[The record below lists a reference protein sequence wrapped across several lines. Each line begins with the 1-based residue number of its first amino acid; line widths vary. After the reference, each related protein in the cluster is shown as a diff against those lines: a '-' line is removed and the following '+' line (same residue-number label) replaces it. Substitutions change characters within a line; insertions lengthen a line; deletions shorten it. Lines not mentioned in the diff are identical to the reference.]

1 MSDRKYHI
9 ETLAIHAGQDA
20 HGDPATNARAVPVYR
35 TTAYNFRDSKHG
47 ADLFGLRELGN
58 IYARL
63 MNPTNDVLA
72 KRLAALEGGAA
83 AQTLSSGTA
92 AIYFAVTNIARA
104 GDEIVAAS
112 NLYGGTFSQFD
123 AILPNVGIKVNF
135 TPVNDFVAVE
145 AAITEKTRLIFIEAV
160 GNPALGI
167 ADIEGYAAVAKKHHL
182 PLVVDATFTPPPL
195 LRAIEH
201 GANLVIHS
209 LSKWIGGHGAGIGGV
224 VIDAGNFDWTDPKF
238 ALYNEPDAGY
248 HGLRF
253 AHDLPEPLKPI
264 AFSIRLLT
272 VGIRNQGPTLA
283 PDAAWIFLQGVES
296 LPLRIARHSENALA
310 VAKWLQNHP
319 KVAWVKYPSLTQPE
333 LAAKYLPNG
342 AGGVVVFGVKG
353 GAEEARK
360 VTDAAN
366 GDIFSILANV
376 GDAKSL
382 IIHPASTTH
391 SQLSDEDLRKG
402 GVAPELIRLSI
413 GLEHIDDITAALDEA
428 LSVI

>member
-1 MSDRKYHI
+1 MSTKQYHI
-9 ETLAIHAGQDA
+9 ETLAVHAGQDVF
-20 HGDPATNARAVPVYR
+20 GDPATHSRAVPVYR

-47 ADLFGLRELGN
+47 ADLFALRELGN

-63 MNPTNDVLA
+63 MNPTTDVLA
-72 KRLAALEGGAA
+72 RRLAALEGGAA
-83 AQTLSSGTA
+83 AQVLASGTA
-92 AIYFAVTNIARA
+92 AIYFTITNIARA
-104 GDEIVAAS
+104 GDEIVAAN

-123 AILPNVGIKVNF
+123 AILPNAGITVNF
-135 TPVNDFVAVE
+135 TPVNDFAAVE
-145 AAITEKTRLIFIEAV
+145 AAITEKTRLVFIEAV
-160 GNPALGI
+160 GNPALDI
-167 ADIEGYAAVAKKHHL
+167 ADIEGYAKVAHRHGL

-195 LRAIEH
+195 LRALDH
-201 GANLVIHS
+201 GADLVIHS
-209 LSKWIGGHGAGIGGV
+209 LSKWIGGHGAGIGGAV
-224 VIDAGNFDWTDPKF
+224 VEKGGFDWSNPKF

-253 AHDLPEPLKPI
+253 AHDLPDALKPI

-310 VAKWLQNHP
+310 VAKHLQSHP

-353 GAEEARK
+353 GSEAARK

-366 GDIFSILANV
+366 GEIFSLLANV

-391 SQLSDEDLRKG
+391 SQLSDDDLRKG
-402 GVAPELIRLSI
+402 GVLPELIRLSI
-413 GLEHIDDITAALDEA
+413 GIEHIDDIIAALDDA
-428 LSVI
+428 LAVI

>member
-1 MSDRKYHI
+1 MSDKKKHI
-9 ETLAIHAGQDA
+9 ETLAVHAGQPV
-20 HGDPATNARAVPVYR
+20 HGDPATYSRAVPVYR

-47 ADLFGLRELGN
+47 ADLFALRELGN

-72 KRLAALEGGAA
+72 ARLAAIEGGAT
-83 AQTLSSGTA
+83 AQTLASGTA
-92 AIYFAVTNIARA
+92 AIYFTITNIARA

-112 NLYGGTFSQFD
+112 NLYGGTFAQFD
-123 AILPNVGIKVNF
+123 AILPQNGIHVNF
-135 TPVNDFVAVE
+135 APVNDFAATE
-145 AAITEKTRLIFIEAV
+145 AAINEKTRLIFIEAV
-160 GNPALGI
+160 GNPALDI
-167 ADIEGYAAVAKKHHL
+167 ADIEGYAAIAKKHHL

-195 LRAIEH
+195 LRAIDH

-224 VIDAGNFDWTDPKF
+224 VVDAGNFDWSDPKF
-238 ALYNEPDAGY
+238 ALYNEPDRGY

-253 AHDLPEPLKPI
+253 AHDLPEPLRPV
-264 AFSIRLLT
+264 AFSLRLLT

-283 PDAAWIFLQGVES
+283 PDAAWLFLQGVES

-310 VAKWLQNHP
+310 VAKWLQAHP

-333 LAAKYLPNG
+333 LAAKYLPDG

-353 GAEEARK
+353 GADEARR

-391 SQLSDEDLRKG
+391 SQLSDEDLRKA
-402 GVAPELIRLSI
+402 GVSPELIRLSI
-413 GLEHIDDITAALDEA
+413 GIEHIDDIIDALDAALSE
-428 LSVI
+428 I

>member
-1 MSDRKYHI
+1 MSKTTYHP
-9 ETLAIHAGQDA
+9 ETLAVHAGQPV

-35 TTAYNFRDSKHG
+35 TTAYNFRDSRHG
-47 ADLFGLRELGN
+47 ADLFALRELGN

-72 KRLAALEGGAA
+72 ARLAALEGGAA
-83 AQTLSSGTA
+83 AQTLASGTA
-92 AIYFAVTNIARA
+92 AIYFTITNIARA
-104 GDEIVAAS
+104 GDEIVAAA

-135 TPVNDFVAVE
+135 TPVNDFAAVE
-145 AAITEKTRLIFIEAV
+145 AAINDRTRLIFIESV
-160 GNPALGI
+160 GNPALDI
-167 ADIEGYAAVAKKHHL
+167 ADIEGYAALARKHRL

-195 LRAIEH
+195 LRPIAH

-224 VIDAGNFDWTDPKF
+224 VVDAGNFDWSDPKF
-238 ALYNEPDAGY
+238 ALYNEPDRGY

-253 AHDLPEPLKPI
+253 AHDLPEPLRPI
-264 AFSIRLLT
+264 AFSLRLLT

-310 VAKWLQNHP
+310 VATWLQRHP

-333 LAAKYLPNG
+333 LAAKYLPHG

-353 GAEEARK
+353 GAAAARR

-391 SQLSDEDLRKG
+391 SQLSDEDLLKG
-402 GVAPELIRLSI
+402 GVRPELIRLSI
-413 GLEHIDDITAALDEA
+413 GIEHIDDILGALDRA
-428 LSVI
+428 LAAA

>member
-92 AIYFAVTNIARA
+92 AIYFTVTNIARA

-135 TPVNDFVAVE
+135 TPVNDFPAVE

-264 AFSIRLLT
+264 AFTLRLLT

-319 KVAWVKYPSLTQPE
+319 KVAWVKYPSLSQPE

-353 GAEEARK
+353 GADEARK

-413 GLEHIDDITAALDEA
+413 GLEHIDDIIAALDEA
-428 LSVI
+428 LATI

>member
-1 MSDRKYHI
+1 MNKKTYHI
-9 ETLAIHAGQDA
+9 ETLAVHAGQEA
-20 HGDPATNARAVPVYR
+20 HGDPATYARAVPIYR
-35 TTAYNFRDSKHG
+35 TTAYNFRDSRHG
-47 ADLFGLRELGN
+47 ADLFALRELGN

-72 KRLAALEGGAA
+72 RRIAALEGGAA
-83 AQTLSSGTA
+83 AQTLASGTA
-92 AIYFAVTNIARA
+92 AIYFTITNIARA
-104 GDEIVAAS
+104 GDEIVAAD
-112 NLYGGTFSQFD
+112 NLYGGTFAQFN
-123 AILPNVGIKVNF
+123 AILPNNGIKVNF
-135 TPVNDFVAVE
+135 TPVNDFRAVE
-145 AAITEKTRLIFIEAV
+145 AAINDKTRLLFIEAV
-160 GNPALGI
+160 GNPSLDI
-167 ADIEGYAAVAKKHHL
+167 ADIEGYAAVAHRHGL

-195 LRAIEH
+195 LRAFDH
-201 GANLVIHS
+201 GADFVIHS

-224 VIDAGNFDWTDPKF
+224 VVEKGGFDWSNPKF

-253 AHDLPEPLKPI
+253 AHDLPEGLKPI

-283 PDAAWIFLQGVES
+283 PDAAWIFLQGLES
-296 LPLRIARHSENALA
+296 LPLRIARHSENSLA
-310 VAKWLQNHP
+310 VAKHLQHHP
-319 KVAWVKYPSLTQPE
+319 RVAWVKYPSLTQPE
-333 LAAKYLPNG
+333 LAAKYLPDG

-353 GAEEARK
+353 GAEAARK

-391 SQLSDEDLRKG
+391 SQLSEEDLRKG
-402 GVAPELIRLSI
+402 GVTPELIRLSI
-413 GLEHIDDITAALDEA
+413 GLEHIDDIIAALDEA
-428 LSVI
+428 LEAS

>member
-1 MSDRKYHI
+1 MSTKQYHI
-9 ETLAIHAGQDA
+9 ETLAVHAGQDVF
-20 HGDPATNARAVPVYR
+20 GDPATHSRAVPVYR
-35 TTAYNFRDSKHG
+35 TTAYNFRDSQHG
-47 ADLFGLRELGN
+47 ADLFAL
-58 IYARL
+58 
-63 MNPTNDVLA
+63 
-72 KRLAALEGGAA
+72 LEGGAA
-83 AQTLSSGTA
+83 AQVLASGTA
-92 AIYFAVTNIARA
+92 AIYFTITNIARA
-104 GDEIVAAS
+104 GDEIVAAN

-123 AILPNVGIKVNF
+123 AILPNAGITVNF
-135 TPVNDFVAVE
+135 TPVNDFAAVE
-145 AAITEKTRLIFIEAV
+145 AAITEKTRLVFIEAV
-160 GNPALGI
+160 GNPALDI
-167 ADIEGYAAVAKKHHL
+167 ADIEGYAKVAHRHGL

-195 LRAIEH
+195 LRALDH
-201 GANLVIHS
+201 GADLVIHS

-224 VIDAGNFDWTDPKF
+224 VVEKGGFDWTNPKF

-253 AHDLPEPLKPI
+253 AHDLPDALKPI

-310 VAKWLQNHP
+310 VAKWLEKHP

-353 GAEEARK
+353 GSEAARK

-366 GDIFSILANV
+366 GEIFSLLANV

-402 GVAPELIRLSI
+402 GVLPELIRLSI
-413 GLEHIDDITAALDEA
+413 GIEHIDDIIAALDDA
-428 LSVI
+428 LATI

>member
-92 AIYFAVTNIARA
+92 AIYFTVTNIARA

-135 TPVNDFVAVE
+135 TPVNDFGAVE
-145 AAITEKTRLIFIEAV
+145 AAITEKTRLLFIEAV

-264 AFSIRLLT
+264 AFTLRLLT

-319 KVAWVKYPSLTQPE
+319 KVAWVKYPSLSQPE

-353 GAEEARK
+353 GAEEARR

-413 GLEHIDDITAALDEA
+413 GLEHVDDIIAALDEA
-428 LSVI
+428 LAVI

>member
-1 MSDRKYHI
+1 MSDKKKHI
-9 ETLAIHAGQDA
+9 ETLAVHAGQPV
-20 HGDPATNARAVPVYR
+20 HGDPATYSRAVPVYR

-47 ADLFGLRELGN
+47 ADLFALRELGN

-72 KRLAALEGGAA
+72 ARLAAIEGGAT
-83 AQTLSSGTA
+83 AQTLASGTA
-92 AIYFAVTNIARA
+92 AIYFTVTNIARA

-112 NLYGGTFSQFD
+112 NLYGGTFAQFD
-123 AILPNVGIKVNF
+123 AILPQNGIHVNF
-135 TPVNDFVAVE
+135 APVNDFAATE
-145 AAITEKTRLIFIEAV
+145 AAINEKTRLIFIEAV
-160 GNPALGI
+160 GNPALDI
-167 ADIEGYAAVAKKHHL
+167 ADIEGYAAIAKKHHL

-195 LRAIEH
+195 LRAIDH

-224 VIDAGNFDWTDPKF
+224 VVDAGNFDWSDPKF
-238 ALYNEPDAGY
+238 ALYNEPDRGY

-253 AHDLPEPLKPI
+253 AHDLPEPLRPV
-264 AFSIRLLT
+264 AFSLRLLT

-283 PDAAWIFLQGVES
+283 PDAAWLFLQGVES

-310 VAKWLQNHP
+310 VAKWLQAHP

-333 LAAKYLPNG
+333 LAAKYLPDG

-353 GAEEARK
+353 GADEARR

-391 SQLSDEDLRKG
+391 SQLSDEDLRKA
-402 GVAPELIRLSI
+402 GVSPELIRLSI
-413 GLEHIDDITAALDEA
+413 GIEHIDDIIDALDAALSA
-428 LSVI
+428 I

>member
-1 MSDRKYHI
+1 MSDKKKHI
-9 ETLAIHAGQDA
+9 ETLAVHAGQPV
-20 HGDPATNARAVPVYR
+20 HGDPATYSRAVPVYR

-47 ADLFGLRELGN
+47 ADLFALRELGN

-72 KRLAALEGGAA
+72 ARLAAIEGGAT
-83 AQTLSSGTA
+83 AQTLASGTA
-92 AIYFAVTNIARA
+92 AIYFTITNIARA

-112 NLYGGTFSQFD
+112 NLYGGTFAQFD
-123 AILPNVGIKVNF
+123 AILPQNGIHVNF
-135 TPVNDFVAVE
+135 APVNDFAATE
-145 AAITEKTRLIFIEAV
+145 AAINEKTRLIFIESV
-160 GNPALGI
+160 GNPALDI
-167 ADIEGYAAVAKKHHL
+167 ADIDGYAALAKKHHL

-195 LRAIEH
+195 LRAIDH

-224 VIDAGNFDWTDPKF
+224 VVDAGNFDWSDPKF
-238 ALYNEPDAGY
+238 ALYNEPDRGY

-253 AHDLPEPLKPI
+253 AHDLPEPLRPV
-264 AFSIRLLT
+264 AFSLRLLT

-283 PDAAWIFLQGVES
+283 PDAAWLFLQGVES

-310 VAKWLQNHP
+310 VAKWLAAHP

-333 LAAKYLPNG
+333 LAAKYLPDG

-353 GAEEARK
+353 GADEARR

-366 GDIFSILANV
+366 GEIFSILANV

-391 SQLSDEDLRKG
+391 SQLSDEDLRTA
-402 GVAPELIRLSI
+402 GVLPELIRLSI
-413 GLEHIDDITAALDEA
+413 GIEHIDDIIDALDTA
-428 LSVI
+428 LSAI